1 MWHRRR
7 QSKTRKSLRSAGGP
21 SQLQVCVGVGH
32 SCLTTAGTTPAHV
45 GTAANALVL
54 AHQPLIALISVCRS
68 SPSGGT
74 ISACFKILDILESQM
89 TRAQHSV
96 ASPRVVCIEDFRPI
110 ARQRVPKSVFDY
122 LDGGAEG
129 EVTLRENCRVFNDVT
144 FRARHAVAV
153 PGCDL
158 HTRVLGFDLSLPFL
172 LAPVGYS
179 RLMHPGGEVAAA
191 RAAGKAGTGYILST
205 ISGHKLEDVKAGS
218 SGPVF
223 YQLYLMGGRG
233 AAEAVIERA
242 RVAGFSA
249 LVVTIDTPVSGIR
262 ERDYRNGMKELI
274 SGGLLE
280 KIPYIPQIL
289 ARPGWLLEYL
299 LDGGLPGL
307 PNVVIPGKG
316 PMPLVDIN
324 AALAEST
331 PTWADLRWIREIW
344 KGPIVIKGVLTAD
357 DARRAVDEGVA
368 AISVSNHGGRQL
380 DGLPASLRALPEVV
394 NAVQGRIEVLMDGG
408 IRRGTD
414 IAKALCMGARA
425 VLCGRAYAYGLAAA
439 GEAGVERAIQIL
451 RADLERTLRLL
462 GCPSVTALDRSYVNV
477 PKSWEAS

>member
-1 MWHRRR
+1 MPE
-7 QSKTRKSLRSAGGP
+7 SPMTKT
-21 SQLQVCVGVGH
+21 
-32 SCLTTAGTTPAHV
+32 SCA
-45 GTAANALVL
+45 
-54 AHQPLIALISVCRS
+54 
-68 SPSGGT
+68 
-74 ISACFKILDILESQM
+74 
-89 TRAQHSV
+89 V
-96 ASPRVVCIEDFRPI
+96 ASPRVVSIADFRPI
-110 ARQRVPKSVFDY
+110 ARRRLPKAVFDY

-129 EVTLRENCRVFNDVT
+129 EVTLRENCRAFEDVT
-144 FRARHAVAV
+144 FRPRHAV
-153 PGCDL
+153 DL
-158 HTRVLGFDLSLPFL
+158 ANCEQSTRVLGLDLALPFL

-191 RAAGKAGTGYILST
+191 RAAGAAGTAYILST

-233 AAEAVIERA
+233 AAEAVIDRA

-274 SGGLLE
+274 SGSPLE
-280 KIPYIPQIL
+280 KIPFLPQIL
-289 ARPGWLLEYL
+289 SRPGWLISYL

-307 PNVVIPGKG
+307 PNVVVPGKG
-316 PMPLVDIN
+316 QMPLVDIN

-344 KGPIVIKGVLTAD
+344 KGPIVIKGVLTAE

-380 DGLPASLRALPEVV
+380 DGVPASLRALPEVV
-394 NAVQGRIEVLMDGG
+394 EAVKGRIEVLMDGG

-414 IAKALCMGARA
+414 IAKAISMGARA

-439 GEAGVERAIQIL
+439 GEAGVDRAIEIL
-451 RADLERTLRLL
+451 RTDLERTLRLL
-462 GCPSVTALDRSYVNV
+462 GCPSVAELDRSYVNV
-477 PKSWEAS
+477 PKGWDVGG